1 MSSLVLLV
9 LGQCLSLGPSW
20 QEARVPVPPCPGTA
34 PRTSRDSPGACGIQA
49 CSRRSDGCGQTGSN
63 SASAEGLGWGPWG
76 ALGRGDPAPV
86 VSRWLRLGWAVQQ
99 HWGARG
105 LCSRGCFSSGCG
117 APWSLELTGICG
129 PSCAPQGPVGQGQAA
144 LGPSWRRPMCP
155 PGARRSGDAPAAWP
169 QHVGTHVLGKR
180 VPGNFLGIS
189 QGELGSGNF
198 LPSPFSPPSSLTH
211 CSRGHK
217 RL

>member
-1 MSSLVLLV
+1 MPAGSRRAPDGAMDASRRDPTVPQLKGWAGGPRGLWGGGIPLPWCPTGCVWD
-9 LGQCLSLGPSW
+9 GQCSSIG
-20 QEARVPVPPCPGTA
+20 VP
-34 PRTSRDSPGACGIQA
+34 R
-49 CSRRSDGCGQTGSN
+49 
-63 SASAEGLGWGPWG
+63 E
-76 ALGRGDPAPV
+76 
-86 VSRWLRLGWAVQQ
+86 
-99 HWGARG
+99 

-155 PGARRSGDAPAAWP
+155 PGVRRSGDAPAAWP
-169 QHVGTHVLGKR
+169 QHVGMHLLGKR
-180 VPGNFLGIS
+180 APGNFLGIS